1 MPITTNFR
9 ISSELKNVIGR
20 DLITDDFVAIFELVK
35 NSFDAHATDVKIV
48 FAFNDTPQDAIYI
61 IDNGKGMSSED
72 IKNKWL
78 FVAYSAKKDGSEDA
92 AGVVSHY
99 AGNKGVGRFSCDRL
113 GRYLHMEAKTI
124 HSSIVNTVDIDW
136 GDFEQSAQN
145 EFGAIPVTCDIAQEF
160 SFPNCVQNIDI
171 SHGVVLKISNL
182 RDLGHWSKKKILELK
197 LALGKLIDP
206 FNGQISKRRIE
217 IISPRDL
224 DDDRA
229 LQELDKNSPDVI
241 NGDVENHLYEL
252 LENKSTALKA
262 QIDQNLLKLELVD
275 RGMLIYRTEEN
286 ITDEFPELLDIKFN
300 AVIAF
305 LNRIAKSIFTKKM
318 GLHSVK
324 YGSLFL
330 VRNEF
335 RVFPIGEENDDFWG
349 IDRRKQQGYNRYI
362 GTRDLLGCVSIQG
375 TSKSF
380 NENFKEASS
389 RNQGLIKT
397 KAVEALQGCVIKC
410 IRKLEA
416 YLTTVIWLDELD
428 KDEDT
433 PSRLKLENNKRK
445 IIDLVKKLSLD
456 PNITVTFYNKDL
468 ISILSDK
475 SENFQESLNNLRL
488 IAEKSGDKDL
498 ENEISKAE
506 KKLLQQQRALE
517 EAKKIAQAET
527 EARQKAET
535 AAEKAERNERIA
547 NEQRESAEK
556 NLKEEQKRNLFL
568 VASADR
574 DKEILEGFL
583 HQITMSSANAKV
595 GMENALIA
603 IQSQEFSQDK
613 MRDILIEQLEVLENI
628 CTLSKFGTFANF
640 RLNSGKIKD
649 DICAFVEQYIQKVS
663 KGFESMLELD
673 CISDGSK
680 FVIEFNPMEIGMVI
694 DNLISN
700 SKKARATK
708 FSINIASFPDSNSV
722 QLEITDNGRGIT
734 EDYQRI
740 FERGFTRTNG
750 SGIGLFFCKKIL
762 DKIGAEIKVSDLQP
776 VHGACFTIRIVR

>member
-1 MPITTNFR
+1 MLTITNFR

-48 FAFNDTPQDAIYI
+48 FDFNDTPEDAIYI
-61 IDNGKGMSSED
+61 IDNGKGMSADD

-92 AGVVSHY
+92 AGVVPHY

-113 GRYLHMEAKTI
+113 GRFLHMEAKTV
-124 HSSIVNTVDIDW
+124 HSSAINTVDIDW
-136 GDFEQSAQN
+136 GDFEQSAKK
-145 EFGAIPVTCDIAQEF
+145 EFGAIPVTCDIAQKF
-160 SFPNCVQNIDI
+160 SYPKCVQEINL
-171 SHGVVLKISNL
+171 SQGVILKISSL

-197 LALGKLIDP
+197 RALGKLIDP

-224 DDDRA
+224 EDDRA
-229 LQELDKNSPDVI
+229 LLDKDSPEFI
-241 NGDVENHLYEL
+241 NGDVENRLYEL
-252 LENKSTALKA
+252 LENKTTALKA
-262 QIDQNLLKLELVD
+262 RIEQNFLKIELID
-275 RGMLIYRTEEN
+275 RGMVIYKTEEE
-286 ITDEFPELLDIKFN
+286 IVDDFPELLNISFD
-300 AVIAF
+300 AVISF
-305 LNRIAKSIFTKKM
+305 LNRIAKATFTKKM
-318 GLHSVK
+318 GVHSVD

-330 VRNEF
+330 IRNEF
-335 RVFPIGEENDDFWG
+335 RVFPIGEKDDDFWG
-349 IDRRKQQGYNRYI
+349 LDRRKQQGYKRFI
-362 GTRDLLGCVSIQG
+362 GTRELLGRISIQG
-375 TSKSF
+375 EDESF
-380 NENFKEASS
+380 NERFKEASS

-397 KAVEALQGCVIKC
+397 KAVDALQECVLRC

-433 PSRLKLENNKRK
+433 PNRLSLENNKRK
-445 IIDLVKKLSLD
+445 IIDLIKKLSLT
-456 PNITVTFYNKDL
+456 PKISVTYYNKDL

-475 SENFQESLNNLRL
+475 SEDFQETLNNLKL
-488 IAEKSGDKDL
+488 IAEKNNDKVL
-498 ENEISKAE
+498 EVEIAKAE
-506 KKLLQQQRALE
+506 KKLQQQQRALAD
-517 EAKKIAQAET
+517 AKKIAQAEA

-535 AAEKAERNERIA
+535 VAEEAVRNARKA
-547 NEQRESAEK
+547 NEQKESAEK
-556 NLKEEQKRNLFL
+556 NLEEEQKRNLFL
-568 VASADR
+568 TASADR

-595 GMENALIA
+595 GMENALISL
-603 IQSQEFSQDK
+603 QSREFTQDK

-649 DICAFVEQYIQKVS
+649 DICVFVEQYIQKVS

-673 CISDGSK
+673 CIRDGSK
-680 FVIEFNPMEIGMVI
+680 LIIEFNPMEIGMVI

-708 FSINIASFPDSNSV
+708 FSINITGMSGSKGV
-722 QLEITDNGRGIT
+722 LLEITDNGSGIT

-762 DKIGAEIKVSDLQP
+762 DKIGADINVADSQP
-776 VHGACFTIRIVR
+776 THGARFIIRIVQ

>member
-1 MPITTNFR
+1 M
-9 ISSELKNVIGR
+9 
-20 DLITDDFVAIFELVK
+20 
-35 NSFDAHATDVKIV
+35 
-48 FAFNDTPQDAIYI
+48 
-61 IDNGKGMSSED
+61 
-72 IKNKWL
+72 
-78 FVAYSAKKDGSEDA
+78 
-92 AGVVSHY
+92 
-99 AGNKGVGRFSCDRL
+99 
-113 GRYLHMEAKTI
+113 
-124 HSSIVNTVDIDW
+124 
-136 GDFEQSAQN
+136 
-145 EFGAIPVTCDIAQEF
+145 
-160 SFPNCVQNIDI
+160 
-171 SHGVVLKISNL
+171 
-182 RDLGHWSKKKILELK
+182 
-197 LALGKLIDP
+197 
-206 FNGQISKRRIE
+206 
-217 IISPRDL
+217 
-224 DDDRA
+224 
-229 LQELDKNSPDVI
+229 
-241 NGDVENHLYEL
+241 
-252 LENKSTALKA
+252 
-262 QIDQNLLKLELVD
+262 
-275 RGMLIYRTEEN
+275 
-286 ITDEFPELLDIKFN
+286 
-300 AVIAF
+300 
-305 LNRIAKSIFTKKM
+305 
-318 GLHSVK
+318 
-324 YGSLFL
+324 
-330 VRNEF
+330 
-335 RVFPIGEENDDFWG
+335 
-349 IDRRKQQGYNRYI
+349 
-362 GTRDLLGCVSIQG
+362 GCVSIQG
-375 TSKSF
+375 TSESF

-397 KAVEALQGCVIKC
+397 KAVKALQDCVIKC

-708 FSINIASFPDSNSV
+708 FSINIASFPDSNGV

-750 SGIGLFFCKKIL
+750 SGIGLFFCRKIL